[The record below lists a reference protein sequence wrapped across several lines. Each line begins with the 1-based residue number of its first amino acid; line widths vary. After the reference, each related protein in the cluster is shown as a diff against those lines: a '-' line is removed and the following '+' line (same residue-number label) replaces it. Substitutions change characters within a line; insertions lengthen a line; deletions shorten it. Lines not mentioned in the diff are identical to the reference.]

1 MDFEAALGFD
11 PRTGKNVRKG
21 SAFFEYVNMRLSAF
35 GEPVFGSENN
45 YPLLNLAAPLIENYR
60 EFVHRMPNALSPA
73 DTRIMDF
80 LKDYLADVLEPREPM
95 PHLPLSF
102 GLDRYGVARA
112 LALPPDKDSYE
123 NAYVNSYRVK
133 QGILHNPKNDRRTT
147 KGVFH
152 IAEGGLPIPDD
163 KKAVPK
169 VVFKNLLREALN
181 APEDILELPF
191 TSTQKEKAKL
201 WVSLFL
207 RPIVCPHIPN
217 GAPEKRMEIR
227 FFVPGGLVSNLDFV
241 ESIFGNAGNPYLAKN
256 DSLSDF
262 ETWTGHTGCVI
273 LAPHLTRLTKKS
285 LGLPRYE
292 DATERQRRDD
302 MCYRDES
309 ELYNMG
315 SAFKITARDA
325 RGVIVTIIA
334 DNYFGYSKKE
344 IKTQISYSANLY
356 GQCEEEHSGGAL
368 AYSSRDL
375 GDDFYSA
382 SYELGNG
389 RTFDEAMEL
398 LKNSVDIF
406 SDGWAMDKKYPNI
419 IYVHEDSYFSLKT
432 QTVTWKKDGV
442 EKSIHLTPGTTY
454 ITPIGYKVD
463 MMRPHESRRWRLVG
477 TAEEGVYCH
486 KPATVS
492 GGGKSE
498 ISKDITDAIIH
509 GPSFVADFKKDM
521 ELVEFI
527 INKNYGDR
535 NKDPSQNKGKDS
547 RPILDSR
554 RTMGSVVK
562 LLTPSEDFTDAYN
575 AWLATIPFYIRE
587 FVLTVKRHYRPE
599 WNGDWQSKFTVDSIN
614 GKDGN
619 ILKYKNSNVL
629 TSYLRVG
636 FTEDGAWR
644 TFSLRK
650 DFFPSYKIQ
659 MEDDITSSVVV
670 ASSSVKYLPEDFEK
684 RHPSV
689 KFTENCEYRLFQ
701 RPDEAVNRGY
711 DKRAEA
717 DMSQSDVFFSNYEP
731 LNRMQVREMADDV
744 LRFYRFTEPMRKNL
758 EDFLKMS
765 KPEYVVCSADPRLVD
780 GKPSKNVRYL
790 QNRDDLVNP
799 RKYYL
804 CDIGARIRRKIPEGM
819 DVPHPV
825 SSVIA
830 GRRNNPPSEGVR
842 PLCVHGP
849 LHYLDLPEAFMEFIA
864 SMTGKSPSTTG
875 AGLEGAMTKG
885 PFNALLPITDLN
897 NALVSFALCSY
908 SLWLSSAGYLGPKYK
923 VDHDIS
929 LLIPEI
935 WSRMRSRERNI
946 NYLIERGMLERCKD
960 FEFNGKAVLASRLGW
975 RITKEFVIA
984 YFGRVF
990 SSPASIFTEDMLKPE
1005 MQDMNIFAD
1014 SMDNM
1019 VGAHKRAAEAY
1030 FADGSIDGAC
1040 PPLKALLYIMR
1051 DGNYEGKTLADESI
1065 RKLFEREEIL
1075 KSEWYVE
1082 RLMARQQVD
1091 VNSLQR
1097 MISQVQAKIVASDND
1112 SLGRKYTRDLTE
1124 ANAKLKSIKTLNS
1137 LKSLAGTI
1145 GVDPYINA

>member
-1 MDFEAALGFD
+1 MDFETALGID
-11 PRTGKNVRKG
+11 PRTGKNAKKD
-21 SAFFEYVNMRLSAF
+21 SAFFEYVNMRLAAF
-35 GEPVFGSENN
+35 GAPVFGRAGD
-45 YPLLNLAAPLIENYR
+45 YPLLRLSAPLIENYR
-60 EFVHRMPNALSPA
+60 DFVHRMQNFLSPA
-73 DTRIMDF
+73 DVRIMDF
-80 LKDYLADVLEPREPM
+80 LKDYLADALEPRELLAS
-95 PHLPLSF
+95 LPLSF
-102 GLDRYGVARA
+102 GMDRYGVARA
-112 LALPPDKDSYE
+112 LSLPPDKDSYE
-123 NAYVNSYRVK
+123 NAYVKSYRVK
-133 QGILHNPKNDRRTT
+133 QGVLHNPKNDRRTT

-169 VVFKNLLREALN
+169 VVFKNLFNAAIN

-191 TSTQKEKAKL
+191 TSTQERKAKL

-207 RPIVCPHIPN
+207 RPIVCPKIPN
-217 GAPEKRMEIR
+217 GASEKRMEIR

-256 DSLSDF
+256 DSLNDF
-262 ETWTGHTGCVI
+262 DTWTGHTGCVI
-273 LAPHLTRLTKKS
+273 LAPHLTCLTKKS

-292 DATERQRRDD
+292 DASERQRRDG
-302 MCYRDES
+302 MCWKDEN
-309 ELYNMG
+309 ELYNDG
-315 SAFKITARDA
+315 SPFKITARDA

-375 GDDFYSA
+375 GDDFYAA
-382 SYELGNG
+382 SYEIGNG
-389 RTFDEAMEL
+389 RTFEETVEILKDDVIKYDE
-398 LKNSVDIF
+398 
-406 SDGWAMDKKYPNI
+406 GWAVDKKYPNI

-432 QTVTWKKDGV
+432 QTVSWKKDGE
-442 EKSIHLTPGTTY
+442 EKSIPLTPGNTY
-454 ITPIGYKVD
+454 ITPMGYKVE

-477 TAEEGVYCH
+477 TVEEGVYCH

-562 LLTPSEDFTDAYN
+562 LLTPSEDFTDEYN
-575 AWLATIPFYIRE
+575 KWLSTIPFYIRE

-599 WNGDWQSKFTVDSIN
+599 WGKDWQSKFSVDSIN

-636 FTEDGAWR
+636 FTKDGAWR

-650 DFFPSYKIQ
+650 DFFPSYKVQ

-670 ASSSVKYLPEDFEK
+670 PSSSVKYLPENFES

-689 KFTENCEYRLFQ
+689 KITENCEYRLFQ

-731 LNRMQVREMADDV
+731 LTHEQVKEMTDDV
-744 LRFYRFTEPMRKNL
+744 LRFYRFTEPMQKNL
-758 EDFLKMS
+758 QNFLKAS
-765 KPEYVVCSADPRLVD
+765 KPEYVVCSANPRLID
-780 GKPSKNVRYL
+780 GKASKNVRYL

-799 RKYYL
+799 RKYYI
-804 CDIGARIRRKIPEGM
+804 CDVGARLRRRIPAGM

-825 SSVIA
+825 SSVIS
-830 GRRNNPPSEGVR
+830 GRRNNPPSEGIR

-849 LHYLDLPEAFMEFIA
+849 LHYLELPEAFMEFIA

-875 AGLEGAMTKG
+875 AGLEGALTKG
-885 PFNALLPITDLN
+885 PFNALAPITDLN

-908 SLWLSSAGYLGPKYK
+908 SVWLSSAGYIGPKYR

-935 WSRMRSRERNI
+935 WSRMRSRERKVKF
-946 NYLIERGMLERCKD
+946 LIEKGMLERCKD
-960 FEFNGKAVLASRLGW
+960 MEFEGKPVLSSRLGW

-984 YFGRVF
+984 FFGRVF
-990 SSPASIFTEDMLKPE
+990 SSPASIFTEDMLRPE
-1005 MQDMNIFAD
+1005 LQDMKIFAD

-1019 VGAHKRAAEAY
+1019 VGAHRRAAEAY
-1030 FADGSIDGAC
+1030 FADGSIEGAC
-1040 PPLKALLYIMR
+1040 PPLKALLHIMR
-1051 DGNYEGKTLADESI
+1051 DGHYEGKTLADESI
-1065 RKLFEREEIL
+1065 RKLFERDEII

-1082 RLMARQQVD
+1082 RIMARQQID
-1091 VNSLQR
+1091 VNSLQK
-1097 MISQVQAKIVASDND
+1097 MISQMQSNMANSVNDEIV
-1112 SLGRKYTRDLTE
+1112 RKMSKDLSE
-1124 ANAKLKSIKTLNS
+1124 ANLKLKSIKTLNS

-1145 GVDPYINA
+1145 GVDPYIYQ